1 MQLFRWDAATQ
12 GKVVEVALAEA
23 EVPTNLYGGAELADW
38 EQDISKAD
46 VADITFDLGQ
56 HFNLKPRTA
65 SGAGFDDGLSLA
77 FMHTGMTHTTLAA
90 KLAPSDIVI
99 DANTTDASISEMSPT
114 VDSTLFAPPA
124 LRGVRQG
131 SSYSAAFAAIFAV
144 SAARAASTTAVA
156 AAVINDNV
164 PPPNV
169 INRQNATHDCQLV
182 HTDLWG
188 NHLYLS
194 QHPRRKRKR
203 I

>member
-38 EQDISKAD
+38 EQVDEDDISKAD

-114 VDSTLFAPPA
+114 VDSTLSAPPA

-144 SAARAASTTAVA
+144 SAARAASTTAAAA
-156 AAVINDNV
+156 AAVINDNE
-164 PPPNV
+164 
-169 INRQNATHDCQLV
+169 
-182 HTDLWG
+182 
-188 NHLYLS
+188 
-194 QHPRRKRKR
+194 
-203 I
+203 